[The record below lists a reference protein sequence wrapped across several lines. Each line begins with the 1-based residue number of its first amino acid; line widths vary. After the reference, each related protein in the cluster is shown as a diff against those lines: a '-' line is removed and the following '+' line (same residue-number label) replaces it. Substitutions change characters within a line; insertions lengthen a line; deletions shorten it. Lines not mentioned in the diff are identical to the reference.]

1 MAKLKAPLM
10 SLGASGAIGKALV
23 YFGWKGLDVVREYVV
38 PANPKTTGQTTQRG
52 YLTQAVESIHGAQA
66 WAAHLLDET
75 DIMAYALLGSTYA
88 TPRTWFNQAIKI
100 IVDQLVA
107 SKHPIL
113 YSDGSTTPGATQLAV
128 SITQVSAYATA
139 GNFHYGT
146 SKTALLNTIAG
157 TLAAQTWSKTIT
169 GLTKGIKYYWQF
181 KPTVPA
187 ASIGG
192 VSGIYYGTPT

>member
-1 MAKLKAPLM
+1 MAKLKAPLF
-10 SLGASGAIGKALV
+10 SFGASGKIADALV
-23 YFGWKGLDVVREYVV
+23 YFPWKGLNVVREYVV

-52 YLTQAVESIHGAQA
+52 YLAQAVTSIHGAMA

-88 TPRTWFNQAIKI
+88 TPRTWFNQACKI
-100 IVDQLVA
+100 IIDQLVA

-113 YSDGSTTPGATQLAV
+113 YSDGGTTPGADQLAV
-128 SITQVSAYATA
+128 AITQVSAYATA

-146 SKTALLNTIAG
+146 SKTALVNTKAG
-157 TLAAQTWSKTIT
+157 SLAAQTWSATIT
-169 GLTKGIKYYWQF
+169 GLTTGVKYFWQF
-181 KPTVPA
+181 RPTVPA

-192 VSGIYYGTPT
+192 ISGIYYGTPT

>member
-1 MAKLKAPLM
+1 MAKLKGPLF
-10 SLGASGAIGKALV
+10 SLGASGQIGEAIV
-23 YFGWKGLDVVREYVV
+23 YFPWKGLNVAREYVI
-38 PANPKTTGQTTQRG
+38 PSNPKTSGQTTQRG
-52 YLTQAVESIHGAQA
+52 YLAQAVESIHGAQS
-66 WAAHLLDET
+66 WAAHLLDAT

-113 YSDGSTTPGATQLAV
+113 YSDGSTTPGADQLEV
-128 SITQVSAYATA
+128 KVTQVSAYATA

-146 SKTALLNTIAG
+146 SKTALINTIAG

-169 GLTKGIKYYWQF
+169 GLTTGVKYYWQF

-187 ASIGG
+187 TSIGG